1 MGDTITVNELIQ
13 KLQEMGDEKW
23 RETAIVRI
31 RNMKYGDIIA
41 DVDPFDIKF
50 GGNSL
55 DIYIDLEESNE
66 DEDDDWDDEDDE
78 DGDWGEDDDTNKSE

>member
-1 MGDTITVNELIQ
+1 MSDITVNELIQ

-23 RETAIVRI
+23 RESAIVRI
-31 RNMKYGDIIA
+31 RNMKHGDIIA

-55 DIYIDLEESNE
+55 DIYIDPEEPNEDEYE
-66 DEDDDWDDEDDE
+66 DEDDDWDDVDDVDDE
-78 DGDWGEDDDTNKSE
+78 VED

>member
-31 RNMKYGDIIA
+31 RNMKHGYIIA

-55 DIYIDLEESNE
+55 DIYIDLEEPN
-66 DEDDDWDDEDDE
+66 EDDDWDDVDDE
-78 DGDWGEDDDTNKSE
+78 EDWDEDDDTNKSE